1 MQKGNKKFH
10 LIIDI
15 NLGDNMSFFTN
26 TGKSAKTFQELTAAD
41 VMETKFKSVQIND
54 SMEYALELITKYKLS
69 GLPVLED
76 GILVGF
82 ISERDCLKYILSIEN
97 FNIPHSFVSEYCTKN
112 VLSISSY
119 FKLPD
124 IIKAFVLKPFHV
136 YPVEQ
141 DGKCI
146 GIISRNS
153 LILLATDFK
162 IASWSSVE

>member
-1 MQKGNKKFH
+1 MG
-10 LIIDI
+10 
-15 NLGDNMSFFTN
+15 FFT
-26 TGKSAKTFQELTAAD
+26 TKGKSDKTFQELTAID
-41 VMETKFKSVQIND
+41 VMDDQFRSINID
-54 SMEYALELITKYKLS
+54 DTMERAVELITTYKLS

-76 GILVGF
+76 EILVGF

-97 FNIPHSFVSEYCTKN
+97 YNIPHSFVSEYCTKN

-119 FKLPD
+119 LKLPD
-124 IIKAFVLKPFHV
+124 IIKAFVLKPFHI

-153 LILLATDFK
+153 LINLATEFK
-162 IASWSSVE
+162 IASWSSID